1 MGLFGKSMREK
12 EEEYMRRINVSECLK
27 QDFRMRIDD
36 TFTLIGT
43 GTVVVGQIASG
54 MCREGEPVFI
64 VQQSGVLEA
73 VITQIDIHT
82 KARRPNHAA
91 YAPEHVGIALRGIKK
106 EQLNIG
112 DVLIIRN
119 GNKYSV

>member
-43 GTVVVGQIASG
+43 GTVVVGQIVSG

-64 VQQSGVLEA
+64 VQQSGVLES

-82 KARRPNHAA
+82 K
-91 YAPEHVGIALRGIKK
+91 PEERIMRHMHQNMW
-106 EQLNIG
+106 E
-112 DVLIIRN
+112 
-119 GNKYSV
+119 SH

>member
-43 GTVVVGQIASG
+43 RTCGNRIKRDKERTA
-54 MCREGEPVFI
+54 E
-64 VQQSGVLEA
+64 
-73 VITQIDIHT
+73 H
-82 KARRPNHAA
+82 RRCPDHQ
-91 YAPEHVGIALRGIKK
+91 EW
-106 EQLNIG
+106 E
-112 DVLIIRN
+112 
-119 GNKYSV
+119 

>member
-43 GTVVVGQIASG
+43 GPLLWGKLLLA
-54 MCREGEPVFI
+54 CAERESRSLLFSRAEFW
-64 VQQSGVLEA
+64 SL
-73 VITQIDIHT
+73 
-82 KARRPNHAA
+82 
-91 YAPEHVGIALRGIKK
+91 
-106 EQLNIG
+106 
-112 DVLIIRN
+112 
-119 GNKYSV
+119 